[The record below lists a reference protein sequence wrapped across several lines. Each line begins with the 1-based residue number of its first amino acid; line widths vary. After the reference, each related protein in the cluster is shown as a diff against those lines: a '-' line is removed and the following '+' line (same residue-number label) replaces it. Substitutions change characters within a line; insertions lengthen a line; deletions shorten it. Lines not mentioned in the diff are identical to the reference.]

1 MPCFISPPHLSYVPG
16 TRTCFIWLE
25 FRAWIPSSP
34 FLSSMRVRLNTI
46 CLKNDSPDN
55 FFFDRHRMG
64 HWIYYRVRA
73 EQGPQT
79 KFVVGTPNG
88 MGFSLQL
95 RQFSLPSRLQVLR
108 CEFFELLSAIGSAL
122 SKHYNPI
129 VRFRLPSHS
138 AVSLCVRGIRCEW
151 RTTKW
156 INYWASRSTS
166 SSALAMEISSS
177 ASIQKF

>member
-1 MPCFISPPHLSYVPG
+1 MNQASECASFDWSFAPK
-16 TRTCFIWLE
+16 
-25 FRAWIPSSP
+25 FRASIS
-34 FLSSMRVRLNTI
+34 
-46 CLKNDSPDN
+46 CLRWKFVLILFAWKWQSYQL
-55 FFFDRHRMG
+55 FFYRHRMG
-64 HWIYYRVRA
+64 HWIYYRIRA

-88 MGFSLQL
+88 MGFALQL

-108 CEFFELLSAIGSAL
+108 CEFFELLSAIGSTL
-122 SKHYNPI
+122 SKHHNPI